1 MSLVAR
7 PNTLARDVQLA
18 VAAFLVGLLVLALGG
33 FLLIPTPGAELSR
46 AWAIAPLVVLCVALG
61 LRRVAPLTSLGLGL
75 LGLAADV
82 ALGGTIANVLIFT
95 QVLYEACVHG
105 PAWLWRWA
113 LWVSVALTTL
123 AAVTSMVIF
132 GSWRG
137 AAAGIPFALV
147 FVLTTVTAISVR
159 QYRDQA
165 AAERTRAEQTA
176 RLAELDRAQAVTA
189 ERNRMARELH
199 DVIANHMSAIA
210 IHATALLSRR
220 DLTGERSTEALRVIR
235 ENSVLGL
242 AEMRAMVELLRDPGG
257 PAAADHATRPRLADA
272 RTLAEQLR
280 ATGLAVH
287 LSVRGPH
294 RSLPVSV
301 DLAAYRILQESLTN
315 ALKHGGGRA
324 DVEVHYADGMVALD
338 VRSDLGAGGAAVP
351 GSGAG
356 IIGMRERAE
365 LLGGRLTA
373 GPTDGR
379 WRVRAELPT
388 DGPS

>member
-1 MSLVAR
+1 M
-7 PNTLARDVQLA
+7 
-18 VAAFLVGLLVLALGG
+18 
-33 FLLIPTPGAELSR
+33 I
-46 AWAIAPLVVLCVALG
+46 
-61 LRRVAPLTSLGLGL
+61 
-75 LGLAADV
+75 
-82 ALGGTIANVLIFT
+82 
-95 QVLYEACVHG
+95 
-105 PAWLWRWA
+105 
-113 LWVSVALTTL
+113 
-123 AAVTSMVIF
+123 IF

-165 AAERTRAEQTA
+165 AAERARAEQTA

-210 IHATALLSRR
+210 IHATALLSVRDLAGRARHRRTAGDPREQRARPGRDAGRWSSCCAIRAARRRRRR
-220 DLTGERSTEALRVIR
+220 DPAPAGRRARCWPSSSARPGSRSTWPYA
-235 ENSVLGL
+235 G
-242 AEMRAMVELLRDPGG
+242 
-257 PAAADHATRPRLADA
+257 
-272 RTLAEQLR
+272 
-280 ATGLAVH
+280 
-287 LSVRGPH
+287 
-294 RSLPVSV
+294 RSAPLPVSV

-324 DVEVHYADGMVALD
+324 EVEHPLRSATVVRLD
-338 VRSDLGAGGAAVP
+338 VRSDLGRAGSAVP

-373 GPTDGR
+373 GPEDGR

-388 DGPS
+388 GRGRRERPGGRRRRPAGRAGRAWC

>member
-1 MSLVAR
+1 VTLVAR

-18 VAAFLVGLLVLALGG
+18 VAAFVVGLLLLALGG
-33 FLLIPTPGAELSR
+33 FLLIPTPGADVDR
-46 AWAIAPLVVLCVALG
+46 AWAIAPLVVLCGALG
-61 LRRVAPLTSLGLGL
+61 LRRVAPLTSLGLGV

-113 LWVSVALTTL
+113 LGVSVALTAL
-123 AAVTSMVIF
+123 AATVAMIIF

-176 RLAELDRAQAVTA
+176 RLADFDRAQAVAA

-199 DVIANHMSAIA
+199 DVIANHLSAIA

-220 DLTGERSTEALRVIR
+220 DMPADRTAEAVRVIR

-242 AEMRAMVELLRDPGG
+242 AEMRAMVELLREPGG
-257 PAAADHATRPRLADA
+257 PAVDGTTRPRLADA
-272 RTLAEQLR
+272 RVLAEQLR
-280 ATGLAVH
+280 ATGLAVT
-287 LSVRGPH
+287 LGVRGPQ
-294 RSLPVSV
+294 RALPVSV

-315 ALKHGGGRA
+315 ALKHGGGST
-324 DVEVHYADGMVALD
+324 DVDIWYDDGVVRLD
-338 VRSDLGAGGAAVP
+338 VRSELRSGDPAVP

-365 LLGGRLTA
+365 LLGGHLSA
-373 GPTDGR
+373 GPEGGS
-379 WRVRAELPT
+379 WWVRVELPT
-388 DGPS
+388 DGPA